1 MSRGYFSLVLH
12 GHLPF
17 VRHPEHDEFFEES
30 WLFEAITECY
40 VPLIALC
47 DRLLADGLPFRFA
60 LSLSPTL
67 CAMLQDELLQRR
79 YLQHLGKL
87 IELTQKE
94 IARTSAD
101 PRMNALARFYR
112 DFLAE
117 TLRIYDAR
125 YGRDLVKAFRRFQEA
140 GAVELFTTCAT
151 HGYLPLLKTHPRA
164 VEAQVAIGAENY
176 RRCFGRPARGIWV
189 PECAYYPGLETVLA
203 ENGFTYFFVDSHG
216 ILHASVR
223 PHYGL
228 FAPIACDNGVAA
240 FGRDPESS
248 RQVWSSHEGYPGDFN
263 YRDFY
268 RDLGLDAEL
277 DYIAPYIL
285 DGKTRIH
292 TGIKYHRVTG
302 RGDHKELYDPAAARV
317 KVAEHAAHF
326 LECRQKQIAWQAE
339 RMDRPPLVV
348 SPYDAEL
355 FGHWWFEGPWFIE
368 ELIRKIALEQDEVE
382 MLTPG
387 DYLQRH
393 PVLQRSTPTASS
405 WGWQG
410 YNECWLSGCN
420 EWIYPELHRAARRMT
435 ECATQFRAAPTAS
448 MIERILNQAARSLLL
463 AQSSDWPFI
472 IKCGTA
478 VDYANKR
485 VRDQL
490 ARFHFLCD
498 AAAKNDI
505 DPRKLAALEH
515 LDNLF
520 PFVDFRLYAE
530 PAAERAESAADRPLD
545 RAAATSP

>member
-1 MSRGYFSLVLH
+1 MPRGYLSLVLH
-12 GHLPF
+12 GHLPY
-17 VRHPEHDEFFEES
+17 VRHPEHEEFFEER

-47 DRLLADGLPFRFA
+47 DRLLADGIPFRLA

-67 CAMLQDELLQRR
+67 CAMLRDDLLQRR
-79 YLQHLGKL
+79 YLRHLDRL
-87 IELTQKE
+87 IELTHKE
-94 IARTSAD
+94 IARTGAD
-101 PRMNALARFYR
+101 PRTNALARFYR
-112 DFLAE
+112 DGLQD
-117 TLRIYDAR
+117 TQRLYDAR
-125 YGRDLVKAFRRFQEA
+125 CGRDLVKAFRRLQEA

-164 VEAQVAIGAENY
+164 VEAQVAIGAESH
-176 RRCFGRPARGIWV
+176 RRCFGRSARGIWA
-189 PECAYYPGLETVLA
+189 PECAYYPGLETVFA
-203 ENGFTYFFVDSHG
+203 AHGFSYFLVDAHG
-216 ILHASVR
+216 ILHANVR

-228 FAPIACDNGVAA
+228 FAPVACDNGVAA
-240 FGRDPESS
+240 FGRDPDSS
-248 RQVWSSHEGYPGDFN
+248 RQVWSSHEGYPGDFH

-268 RDLGLDAEL
+268 RDLGFDADL

-285 DGKTRIH
+285 DGRTRVH

-302 RGDHKELYDPAAARV
+302 RGDHKELYEPGIARA
-317 KVAEHAAHF
+317 KAGEHAAHF
-326 LECRQKQIAWQAE
+326 LSCRRRQVAQRAE
-339 RMDRPPLVV
+339 RMDRPPIVV

-368 ELIRKIALEQDEVE
+368 ALLRMAARDPDGLALV
-382 MLTPG
+382 TPG
-387 DYLQRH
+387 EYLDRH
-393 PVLQRSTPTASS
+393 PVLQRSTPSASS

-435 ECATQFRAAPTAS
+435 GLATHFRAAPPSS
-448 MIERILNQAARSLLL
+448 MTERVLNQAARSLLL

-478 VDYANKR
+478 VDYANRR

-498 AAAKNDI
+498 AAARNDI

-520 PFVDFRLYAE
+520 SFVDFRLYAD
-530 PAAERAESAADRPLD
+530 AAAGARG
-545 RAAATSP
+545 RAAAPAPAATRIA